1 MKAFLMYAGRD
12 FDLEGELPAN
22 AAALT
27 VDLALDTLFDA
38 MADGDEFLFEVA
50 RRAVLASLTVPEE
63 IGYRQRVLEDCLE

>member
-38 MADGDEFLFEVA
+38 MADGELIARGESVPACDQSSPLRAPVSAPDEW
-50 RRAVLASLTVPEE
+50 
-63 IGYRQRVLEDCLE
+63 